1 MDCLHAR
8 VRFEDDC
15 DLFIDRERRPKRL
28 EHILATWGYL
38 ALFGIATLAA
48 LGIPVG
54 SEIAIGYAGVL
65 ASGQAVTGRH
75 DHLQLVLVIIVAT
88 LGEVTGS
95 SIGYAIGRFGGRS
108 LVDRLGKY
116 VLLSHKDLD
125 RAEAWFARKGE
136 PLVFF
141 GRFIPLVRSFISIA
155 AGIGE
160 MALAKFLAFTLAA
173 CAIWCGGLASIG
185 FALGSSWHR
194 IVTDFSYVGYLTAA
208 LVVVVGIMFIAH
220 RLRQLR
226 LERSML
232 PDERG

>member
-1 MDCLHAR
+1 M
-8 VRFEDDC
+8 
-15 DLFIDRERRPKRL
+15 

-54 SEIAIGYAGVL
+54 SELAIGYAGVL
-65 ASGQAVTGRH
+65 ASGQVVPGHH
-75 DHLQLVLVIIVAT
+75 DHLQLALVILVAT

-108 LVDRLGKY
+108 LVDRVGKY
-116 VLLSHKDLD
+116 VLLTHRDLD
-125 RAEAWFARKGE
+125 RAEAWFARRGD

-141 GRFIPLVRSFISIA
+141 GRFIPFVRSFISIA

-160 MALAKFLAFTLAA
+160 MALAKFWIFTLVA
-173 CAIWCGGLASIG
+173 CAIWCGGLAAIG
-185 FALGSSWHR
+185 YALGSSWHR
-194 IVTDFSYVGYLTAA
+194 IVTDFSYVGYLAA
-208 LVVVVGIMFIAH
+208 VLVVVVVVVFIMR

-226 LERSML
+226 LERAASL
-232 PDERG
+232 D

>member
-1 MDCLHAR
+1 
-8 VRFEDDC
+8 
-15 DLFIDRERRPKRL
+15 L

-38 ALFGIATLAA
+38 ALFGVAALAA

-65 ASGQAVTGRH
+65 ASGQVVTGRH

-88 LGEVTGS
+88 LGEVLGS

-108 LVDRLGKY
+108 LIDRVGKY
-116 VLLSHKDLD
+116 VLVTHKDLD
-125 RAEAWFARKGE
+125 RAEAWFARRGE

-141 GRFIPLVRSFISIA
+141 GRFIPLVRSFVSIA

-160 MALAKFLAFTLAA
+160 MSLAKFVTFTLAA
-173 CAIWCGGLASIG
+173 CTIWCGGLASIG

-194 IVTDFSYVGYLTAA
+194 IVTDFSYVGYIAA
-208 LVVVVGIMFIAH
+208 GMVVVVGIVFIAH

-226 LERSML
+226 RERIVL
-232 PDERG
+232 PDELG

>member
-1 MDCLHAR
+1 
-8 VRFEDDC
+8 V
-15 DLFIDRERRPKRL
+15 

-65 ASGQAVTGRH
+65 ASGQVVTGRH
-75 DHLQLVLVIIVAT
+75 HHLELALVIIVAT

-108 LVDRLGKY
+108 LVDRIGKY
-116 VLLSHKDLD
+116 VLLTHKDLD
-125 RAEAWFARKGE
+125 RAEAWFARRGE

-141 GRFIPLVRSFISIA
+141 GRFIPFVRSFVSIA

-160 MALAKFLAFTLAA
+160 MAFAKFLAFTLAA
-173 CAIWCGGLASIG
+173 CAIWCGGLAGIG

-194 IVTDFSYVGYLTAA
+194 IITDFSYVGYLAVA
-208 LVVVVGIMFIAH
+208 VFVVVAIAFVTH

-226 LERSML
+226 HERTSRRMS
-232 PDERG
+232 

>member
-1 MDCLHAR
+1 M
-8 VRFEDDC
+8 
-15 DLFIDRERRPKRL
+15 

-38 ALFGIATLAA
+38 ALFAIAALAA

-65 ASGQAVTGRH
+65 ASGQVVTGHH

-95 SIGYAIGRFGGRS
+95 SIGYAIGRVGGRS
-108 LVDRLGKY
+108 LFDRIGKY
-116 VLLSHKDLD
+116 VLLTHKDLD
-125 RAEAWFARKGE
+125 RAEAWFARRGE

-141 GRFIPLVRSFISIA
+141 GRFIPFVRSFISIA

-160 MALAKFLAFTLAA
+160 MAFGKFLAFTAAA
-173 CAIWCGGLASIG
+173 CAIWCGGLAGIG

-194 IVTDFSYVGYLTAA
+194 IVTDFGYVGYLAAA
-208 LVVVVGIMFIAH
+208 LVIVVAIAFIIH

-226 LERSML
+226 LERAL
-232 PDERG
+232 PPDELT